1 MLEELKQHK
10 KQELMPIMKENISLE
25 LTKKSVRYLLFL
37 KENVKVLL
45 IQKDVQMS
53 DPNANIATR

>member
-10 KQELMPIMKENISLE
+10 KQELMPIMKGNISLE

-45 IQKDVQMS
+45 IQNDVQMS